1 MGHTST
7 GEPPAVHRP
16 PPAPPLAHKK
26 LSADRL
32 GKPGAPPAWRRDPD
46 AAAPA
51 ARPRSSG
58 FLRFRINWGLRDGA
72 DPRRILAH
80 VCRRGDIDS
89 RMVGGIAMQ
98 ASSSTFEVAE
108 AIARS
113 FAKRVQKRDR
123 RDPHLFIVP
132 DDHG

>member
-1 MGHTST
+1 
-7 GEPPAVHRP
+7 
-16 PPAPPLAHKK
+16 
-26 LSADRL
+26 
-32 GKPGAPPAWRRDPD
+32 
-46 AAAPA
+46 
-51 ARPRSSG
+51 
-58 FLRFRINWGLRDGA
+58 
-72 DPRRILAH
+72 
-80 VCRRGDIDS
+80 
-89 RMVGGIAMQ
+89 MVGGIAMQ